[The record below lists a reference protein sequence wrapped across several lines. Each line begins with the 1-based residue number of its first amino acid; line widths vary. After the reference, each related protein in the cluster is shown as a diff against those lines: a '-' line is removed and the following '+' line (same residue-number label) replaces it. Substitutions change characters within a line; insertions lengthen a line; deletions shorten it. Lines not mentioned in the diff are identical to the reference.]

1 MKLVQLIA
9 AAGFAVT
16 GLVGATAAQAQDWR
30 YRDGHERRWDRGDRW
45 DRHERWERHRGWDR
59 GRHYGWDRG
68 RHRGWDRG
76 YRYRSSTVCW
86 DEWRYGRPIQICR
99 RR

>member
-1 MKLVQLIA
+1 MKLVQLFAI
-9 AAGFAVT
+9 AGFAAT

-30 YRDGHERRWDRGDRW
+30 YGDHHERRWDRHDHGDRY
-45 DRHERWERHRGWDR
+45 DRWERRRGWDR

-68 RHRGWDRG
+68 GYG
-76 YRYRSSTVCW
+76 YRSRTVCW
-86 DEWRYGRPIQICR
+86 DEWHHGRRIEVCR

>member
-1 MKLVQLIA
+1 MKLVQWIA
-9 AAGFAVT
+9 AAGFVAT

-30 YRDGHERRWDRGDRW
+30 YRDHHERRWDRH
-45 DRHERWERHRGWDR
+45 DRHDRWERHRGWDR

-68 RHRGWDRG
+68 RPGWDRG
-76 YRYRSSTVCW
+76 GYGYRSRTVCF
-86 DEWRYGRPIQICR
+86 DEWHHGRRVEVCR